1 MTTDTMQ
8 IQVVGDLGRVPNVVG
23 IIQASVQMYEKTD
36 HEGFGD
42 LFFEG
47 LHVSWTCSSHDRV
60 IKIPRRK
67 RAAKVKAS
75 ATS

>member
-1 MTTDTMQ
+1 MKTDTMQ
-8 IQVVGDLGRVPNVVG
+8 IQVVGDLGRVPNVAG
-23 IIQASVQMYEKTD
+23 IIQASAQMYAGTD

-47 LHVSWTCSSHDRV
+47 LHIFWTCSSHDRV

-67 RAAKVKAS
+67 RAVRVKAS